1 MNLPSDPIPLYH
13 HISVLASEVIT
24 GLQLRPGG
32 NYLDTTFG
40 GGGHSR
46 LLLESLPDLQVTAID
61 RDEQALA
68 TAQPLL
74 EEYGS
79 RLTLWRGN
87 FADYDPKNAQFDG
100 IIADLGVSSPQLDQ
114 PVRGFSFRVTSP
126 LDMRMDQSQNLSA
139 AEIINHWDSN
149 QLANL
154 FYEYGEERLSRQIAR
169 QIVKLRPFETTTD
182 LAGAIAGA
190 VPPSYRY
197 GRIHPATRVFQAL
210 RIAVNGELTA
220 LEQLLEKSPH
230 WLKPGGIIAIISF
243 HSLED
248 RRVKHFF
255 RNSPLLQVLTKKPII
270 PSLEEQ
276 GQNPR
281 SRSAKLRLAQRLEC
295 SYSNPK

>member
-1 MNLPSDPIPLYH
+1 M
-13 HISVLASEVIT
+13 
-24 GLQLRPGG
+24 
-32 NYLDTTFG
+32 
-40 GGGHSR
+40 
-46 LLLESLPDLQVTAID
+46 LESLPDLQVTAID

-68 TAQPLL
+68 AAQPLL
-74 EEYGS
+74 DKYGA
-79 RLTLWRGN
+79 RLTLWQGN
-87 FADYDPKNAQFDG
+87 FADYAPKNGIFDG

-114 PVRGFSFRVTSP
+114 PARGFSFRVASP
-126 LDMRMDQSQNLSA
+126 LDMRMDQNQNLSA

-220 LEQLLEKSPH
+220 LEQLLEKSPY
-230 WLKPGGIIAIISF
+230 WLKTGGIIAIISF

-295 SYSNPK
+295 S